1 MSVSVVGAAPALAY
15 SSMSSARGASSAS
28 STAAPGGSAALSAA
42 DERTVVELKQRDRVV
57 RAHELAHMTAGAG
70 LVTRGASYTY
80 QTGPDG
86 QRYAVGGE
94 VGIDVSPGRT
104 PAETLSRAE
113 RIRAAALAPA
123 DPSAQDRQVAASAD
137 RMAIEARLE
146 ISAGEVSSVGSA
158 NETSAASGASGP
170 AASYSA
176 IASAN
181 AGGGSRVDTYA

>member
-42 DERTVVELKQRDRVV
+42 EARTVVELKQRDRVV

-123 DPSAQDRQVAASAD
+123 DPSAQDRQVAARAD
-137 RMAIEARLE
+137 RMAIEARLAL
-146 ISAGEVSSVGSA
+146 STGASSGGAVGNAYAAGAGE
-158 NETSAASGASGP
+158 SGGR
-170 AASYSA
+170 
-176 IASAN
+176 N
-181 AGGGSRVDTYA
+181 RVDTYA